1 MPETMIA
8 EARRRNIELDSVNG
22 RNLET
27 IDTFGWAV
35 IMVGPVRGE
44 GEQSAPFAYTI
55 GLSRLGSPE
64 LIVVGIELRR
74 AGWILNHVGSIARD
88 RGGID
93 NGPLPGFSVAT
104 TSSISGK

>member
-1 MPETMIA
+1 MPETLIE
-8 EARRRNIELDSVNG
+8 EARRRNVELDAVNG

-55 GLSRLGSPE
+55 GLSRLDSPE
-64 LIVVGIELRR
+64 VIVVGIELRR
-74 AGWILNHVGSIARD
+74 AGWILLCGDDRARRRRARQRPPPRGSQWR
-88 RGGID
+88 
-93 NGPLPGFSVAT
+93 T
-104 TSSISGK
+104 TCSICGK